1 VGFSLHPRPAALW
14 PAAPSLDR
22 EEGLMATPLT
32 PNFTLEE
39 MTDSQ
44 TAARKGIPNVPLA
57 HELANLERTAKVM
70 EKVRTLL
77 GDKPILI
84 SSGYRSPKVNAA
96 VGGSKNSAHMSG
108 LAVDFSCP
116 GFGTPYMICKTL
128 EPHMQEL
135 GIDQLINE
143 FPPNG
148 WVHLGL
154 SPGAPRHM
162 AMTIDNRGA
171 RNGFA

>member
-1 VGFSLHPRPAALW
+1 
-14 PAAPSLDR
+14 
-22 EEGLMATPLT
+22 MTNLT

-44 TAARKGIPNVPLA
+44 TAARKGISNVP
-57 HELANLERTAKVM
+57 HHHSQEYKNLRLTAEVM

-77 GDKPILI
+77 GDRPILI
-84 SSGYRSPKVNAA
+84 SSGYRSPQVNAA

-116 GFGTPYMICKTL
+116 GFGTPKAICKKL
-128 EPHMQEL
+128 EPHMREL
-135 GIDQLINE
+135 GVDQLIHE
-143 FPPNG
+143 YDT

-154 SPGAPRHM
+154 NAVTPRYQ
-162 AMTIDNRGA
+162 ALTIDNKGT